1 MWTWDGPEAL
11 DCAHNSLASVP
22 GRSSFPPLCFPAP
35 YFPGLPHPHP
45 AGKKPWRRSQVEA
58 GRCPGGGSAC
68 ALGVRIPER
77 DDHSGKVGLHV
88 TPTCIRLSVTLTST
102 PDSVLPGPHLPS
114 TPPPETITNHRACAG
129 ADPTPREAGPE
140 SGRRGGIRRPG
151 LGSTVGKR
159 AEVTCPQGAQ
169 SRFLFRNPSCGRWID
184 RIGHRGPRDS
194 KR

>member
-1 MWTWDGPEAL
+1 MDLGRARGPWL
-11 DCAHNSLASVP
+11 CAQFTRLCP
-22 GRSSFPPLCFPAP
+22 GPFFLPAP
-35 YFPGLPHPHP
+35 LLPSTLLSRSPP
-45 AGKKPWRRSQVEA
+45 PPPRGKKAMEAFPSGSWQVPWGRKCVCA
-58 GRCPGGGSAC
+58 GGENPGEG
-68 ALGVRIPER
+68 
-77 DDHSGKVGLHV
+77 DHSGKVGLHV

-140 SGRRGGIRRPG
+140 SARRGGIRRPG